1 MSSRMA
7 LGRRQVAQEMTGW
20 KMTSRTALLTICGFI
35 SADVLIFV
43 RNGTSSPGLLAIV
56 LSPLLLSLAA
66 EDFIEQTLRR
76 DFNTAAGVVA
86 GIWLLLASLLHHS
99 PRLIVAPLMEMVTA
113 VALMTIVRLTSK
125 GGLGAGDIRLIIPL
139 SLLLEPL
146 GAYAL
151 PFTVVIATLLGIF
164 WILIEGSRSSELRSK
179 RAPLGTF
186 LIFGTWC
193 TFLIGP
199 HASALARP

>member
-1 MSSRMA
+1 MA
-7 LGRRQVAQEMTGW
+7 LGRRQVAQAMTGRA
-20 KMTSRTALLTICGFI
+20 MTSRTALLAIGGLIT
-35 SADVLIFV
+35 ADVLIYL
-43 RNGTSSPGLLAIV
+43 RNGNSTPGLLAIV

-66 EDFIEQTLRR
+66 EDFTEQTLRR
-76 DFNTAAGVVA
+76 DFNTVAGVIA
-86 GIWLLLASLLHHS
+86 GTWLLLASLLHHS
-99 PRLIVAPLMEMVTA
+99 PRLMVAPFAEMVLA
-113 VALMTIVRLTSK
+113 VALMLIVRLTSK
-125 GGLGAGDIRLIIPL
+125 GGLGVGDIRLIIPL

-151 PFTVVIATLLGIF
+151 PFTVVIATLFGIF
-164 WILIEGSRSSELRSK
+164 WIVIKGSRSSELRSK